1 LGFESILDLWQKSG
15 FEFGFQI
22 VDGCHQIKAESKT
35 SAPLA
40 IILAPNRTDLQFANH
55 RLTKYGFRLKADW
68 LLSPLG
74 YRIDVWISSVLT
86 IFWQAISVAL
96 IARISPITNLLAD
109 CLSLH
114 G

>member
-1 LGFESILDLWQKSG
+1 MDS
-15 FEFGFQI
+15 
-22 VDGCHQIKAESKT
+22 HQIKAESKT